1 MELDGYIQLRCP
13 SCKKAMTVKRQPEDY
28 PEAVRLEVTCPKCNA
43 GDFAETMYFDA
54 SGKHITRDPDRRTPE
69 RPE

>member
-1 MELDGYIQLRCP
+1 MELKSYIQLRCP
-13 SCKKAMTVKRQPEDY
+13 KCKRKLTVKREPEDY
-28 PEAVRLEVTCPKCNA
+28 PEAVRLEVTCPRCNG

-54 SGKHITRDPDRRTPE
+54 SGKHITRDPRRTPE